1 MSLMRTELQIIELF
15 TKAVFEIER
24 KELSGVRPETDISTL
39 GFDSVTTME
48 ILSHIE
54 EELDIEFPEEELG
67 NIYLMSD
74 LVVLVQSLL

>member
-1 MSLMRTELQIIELF
+1 MLTDVQIIELF

-24 KELSGVRPETDISTL
+24 KTLTDVRPDTDISTL

-54 EELDIEFPEEELG
+54 EELDIEFPEDELG
-67 NIYLMSD
+67 NIFLMSD
-74 LVVLVQSLL
+74 LIRLVQGLL

>member
-1 MSLMRTELQIIELF
+1 MTSMLTDVQIIALF

-24 KELSGVRPETDISTL
+24 KELTDISPNTDISTL

-54 EELDIEFPEEELG
+54 EELAFEFPEDELG

-74 LVVLVQSLL
+74 LIRLVQSLL